1 MEIVN
6 ESFPRGNKFYEI
18 SEKFHENASKVFSL
32 EMYNAVRFISENSP
46 KGEGVLNRNGCNA
59 FINSC
64 VKLSDDKF
72 PKFKVNYS
80 SFFSALSEYIT
91 VNIKQ
96 RKSEYQTMRR
106 ISHLCPS
113 DMPYY
118 KDMVVQW
125 DDIRKG
131 FILYDIPY
139 EGEMVTVPKSGISK
153 AITEQLKDIV
163 AETGMFEIL
172 GESLYISYNETNL
185 SQIEGDKEFCN
196 SFEDLLE
203 GAQTYEQTCKIA
215 VLSGAYSTNYCSDK
229 AREVS
234 KLPYDHP
241 DKQKYYKLVKKT
253 KSKPKIST
261 VTRQKLLFKYGGT
274 RLPDNYMDWFDG

>member
-6 ESFPRGNKFYEI
+6 ESFPRGNKFYAV
-18 SEKFHENASKVFSL
+18 SEGHHKNASKVFSL
-32 EMYNAVRFISENSP
+32 EMYNAVKFIHENSP
-46 KGEGVLNRNGCNA
+46 KKNGMLNKNGCTG
-59 FINSC
+59 FINGC
-64 VKLSDDKF
+64 VKLSNDEF
-72 PKFKVNYS
+72 PKFKVNYVG
-80 SFFSALSEYIT
+80 FFEALSEYIS

-96 RKSEYQTMRR
+96 LKCNYQSMQRF
-106 ISHLCPS
+106 SDLGPS
-113 DMPYY
+113 NMPYY

-172 GESLYISYNETNL
+172 GESLYVSSGETNL
-185 SQIEGDKEFCN
+185 SQIAADKEFYN
-196 SFEDLLE
+196 SFEDLLN
-203 GAQTYEQTCKIA
+203 GTQTYEQTTKIA
-215 VLSGAYSTNYCSDK
+215 VLSGAYMTQYCTDK
-229 AREVS
+229 NRELNT
-234 KLPYDHP
+234 LPYNTP
-241 DKQKYYKLVKKT
+241 DRHKYYKLVKT
-253 KSKPKIST
+253 KSNPKIST

-274 RLPDNYMDWFDG
+274 RLPDNHMDWFDG

>member
-6 ESFPRGNKFYEI
+6 ESFPRGNKFYAIPEN
-18 SEKFHENASKVFSL
+18 FHENASKVFSL
-32 EMYNAVRFISENSP
+32 EMYNAAKFINENSF
-46 KGEGVLNRNGCNA
+46 KRSGILNKSGCQN
-59 FINSC
+59 FIQSC
-64 VKLSDDKF
+64 VKLSNDEF

-80 SFFSALSEYIT
+80 VFFNVLCDYIST
-91 VNIKQ
+91 NIMQLKCNYQSMQ
-96 RKSEYQTMRR
+96 RFTS
-106 ISHLCPS
+106 LGPS
-113 DMPYY
+113 NMPYY

-172 GESLYISYNETNL
+172 GESLYVSSTETNL
-185 SQIEGDKEFCN
+185 SQINADKEFYN
-196 SFEDLLE
+196 SFEDLLK
-203 GAQTYEQTCKIA
+203 GTQTYEQTTKIA
-215 VLSGAYSTNYCSDK
+215 VLSGAYMTKYCSDK
-229 AREVS
+229 GTECNS
-234 KLPYDHP
+234 LPLSHP
-241 DKQKYYKLVKKT
+241 DRYKYYKLVKT
-253 KSKPKIST
+253 NSKPKIST